1 MTTASAVEKQ
11 NNPVYIMMVLIG
23 ICHLINDAMQSV
35 IPAMFPLLERDMGL
49 SYTQLGLIS
58 FTLNIFASVLQPVV
72 GFVTD
77 KKPMPYAL
85 PIGMVSS
92 FVGLTMLILAP
103 TYWMILISVL
113 FLGLGSAIFHP
124 EGSRVSFMSAG
135 NKRGLAQSIY
145 QVGGNSGQALAPL
158 ISAFLILPFG
168 MNGAAVILVL
178 TAIGIFMLTK
188 IALWYKQRLEEEK
201 LANVKKVLISSL
213 PPLTKKQV
221 GIALGL
227 LFTVIFA
234 RSFYTTNITNFYV
247 FYLLEEYGLTIKE
260 GQLLIFLFM
269 ACGVV
274 GTFFGGPLS
283 DRIGR
288 KNVILLSVVVP
299 IPLCLALPYVPLW
312 LVVVLLIAIGSLIM
326 ISFSVT
332 VVYAQELVPSKI
344 GTMAGLTVGLS
355 FGMGAIGAVAIGL
368 LMDVIGIE
376 KTIIIISLLPLLML
390 VALALPKDGGAEETS
405 KG

>member
-1 MTTASAVEKQ
+1 MNTTLSTEKP
-11 NNPVYIMMVLIG
+11 NNPVYTMMILIG
-23 ICHLINDAMQSV
+23 VCHLINDTMQSV

-49 SYTQLGLIS
+49 TYTQLGLIS
-58 FTLNIFASVLQPVV
+58 FTLNMFASVLQPVV
-72 GFVTD
+72 GAVTD
-77 KKPMPYAL
+77 KKPMPFAL

-92 FVGLTMLILAP
+92 FIGLTMLILAP
-103 TYWMILISVL
+103 NYAFILVSVL
-113 FLGLGSAIFHP
+113 FLGLGSAVFHP
-124 EGSRVSFMSAG
+124 EGSRVSFMAAG

-168 MNGAAVILVL
+168 MYGASFVLIL

-188 IALWYKQRLEEEK
+188 IAVWYRKQLEAEK
-201 LANVKKVLISSL
+201 LSKVKKVLVSSL

-221 GIALGL
+221 GIALSL
-227 LFTVIFA
+227 LLIIIFA
-234 RSFYTTNITNFYV
+234 RSFYVTNITNFYV
-247 FYLLEEYGLTIKE
+247 FYLIEEYSLSIEK

-274 GTFFGGPLS
+274 GTFFGGSLS

-299 IPLCLALPYVPLW
+299 IPLCLVLPYVPLW
-312 LVVVLLIAIGSLIM
+312 LVAVLLIVIGSLIM

-332 VVYAQELVPSKI
+332 VVYAQELVPTKI
-344 GTMAGLTVGLS
+344 GTMAGLTVGLA
-355 FGMGAIGAVAIGL
+355 FGMGAIGSVLIGI
-368 LMDVIGIE
+368 LMDKIGIE
-376 KTIIIISLLPLLML
+376 TTMMIISVLPILML
-390 VALALPKDGGAEETS
+390 VALALPRDQVAKQ
-405 KG
+405 

>member
-1 MTTASAVEKQ
+1 MTTASAVAKQ